1 MDEHVRKLI
10 SELPL
15 APTGIITQKEYGEYF
30 LPTYQRVCEEPR
42 KHADLDAGE
51 SVLLSH
57 KHASEEATPAAPVMD
72 AVKKILKPRK
82 VEKA

>member
-30 LPTYQRVCEEPR
+30 LLTYQHVREELR
-42 KHADLDAGE
+42 KHADLDAGKP
-51 SVLLSH
+51 VLLSH
-57 KHASEEATPAAPVMD
+57 KLASEEATPAAPVMD
-72 AVKKILKPRK
+72 AVKRVLKP
-82 VEKA
+82 

>member
-30 LPTYQRVCEEPR
+30 LPTYQRVREELR
-42 KHADLDAGE
+42 KHADLDAV
-51 SVLLSH
+51 SMFSFLTNRLLKRLH
-57 KHASEEATPAAPVMD
+57 
-72 AVKKILKPRK
+72 PRSQLWTL
-82 VEKA
+82 